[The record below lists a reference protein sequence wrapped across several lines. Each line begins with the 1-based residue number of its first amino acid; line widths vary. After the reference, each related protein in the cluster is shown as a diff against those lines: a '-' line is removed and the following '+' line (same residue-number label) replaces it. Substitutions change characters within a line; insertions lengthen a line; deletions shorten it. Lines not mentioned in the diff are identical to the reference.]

1 MLVTEAMGIYN
12 IPLASIYELEPR
24 ELVLVMEKSYERM
37 RFDHISQFTAIKNAL
52 GLSLAKGYKYEDLFS
67 ETKKQSKKE
76 VSEKEKEDIISYFE
90 SW

>member
-1 MLVTEAMGIYN
+1 MGIYN

-37 RFDHISQFTAIKNAL
+37 KFDHISQFTAIKNAL
-52 GLSLAKGYKYEDLFS
+52 GLSFSKGYKYEDLFS
-67 ETKKQSKKE
+67 ETKKQRKKE
-76 VSEKEKEDIISYFE
+76 VSEEEKESLMNYFE